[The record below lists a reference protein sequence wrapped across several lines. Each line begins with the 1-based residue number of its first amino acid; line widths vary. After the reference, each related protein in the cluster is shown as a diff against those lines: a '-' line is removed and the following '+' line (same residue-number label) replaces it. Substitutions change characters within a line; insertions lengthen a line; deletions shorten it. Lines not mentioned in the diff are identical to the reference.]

1 MARIEARNRFWTD
14 NPPLP
19 LSAFAIAMWLGA
31 MKAPMPRAVHQGT
44 LEDLRADFPHGI
56 KAEHLT
62 G

>member
-1 MARIEARNRFWTD
+1 MMARSEYWSEH
-14 NPPLP
+14 PPTHV
-19 LSAFAIAMWLGA
+19 SAFTIAMWLGA
-31 MKAPMPRAVHQGT
+31 MKAPMPRAATQGT